1 MAIRLDPAITV
12 VAVGVGTDLLAVSRI
27 EAVLERTGERF
38 VRRILTAA
46 ERELWQQRRGSANF
60 LAKQFAAKE
69 AIAKALGTGIGAGV
83 SFQQM
88 EVLRSAAGAPEVR
101 LSGAAA
107 AHLARLGGEQV
118 LLSLSD
124 DNGLILAFAVL
135 SRR

>member
-1 MAIRLDPAITV
+1 MAIRLDPAITA